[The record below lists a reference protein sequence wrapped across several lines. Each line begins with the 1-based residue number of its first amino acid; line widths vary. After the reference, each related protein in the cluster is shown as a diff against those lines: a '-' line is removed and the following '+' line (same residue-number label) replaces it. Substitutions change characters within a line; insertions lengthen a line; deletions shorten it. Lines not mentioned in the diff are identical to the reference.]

1 VRMKKTTAGIT
12 IGSIVALL
20 GVIGLFAGEGT
31 IMSGAMNV
39 DITLD
44 IIRVLLGGYLIYG
57 SMRSLE
63 SEKMAMEVFGVAY
76 LAIFIL
82 GLFTP
87 TLFGLIPSGLGW
99 FDQLL
104 HIGGGILAMWL
115 VGAIGTTG
123 SRVHRA

>member
-1 VRMKKTTAGIT
+1 MKKSTAGIT

-20 GVIGLFAGEGT
+20 GVIGLLGGEGK
-31 IMSGAMNV
+31 IMAGSMNI

-44 IIRVLLGGYLIYG
+44 IVRILLGGYLIYG

-63 SEKMAMEVFGVAY
+63 SEKRAMEVFGVAY
-76 LAIFIL
+76 LAFFIL

-87 TLFGLIPSGLGW
+87 TLFGLVPNGLGW

-104 HIGGGILAMWL
+104 HIGGGILGMWL

-123 SRVHRA
+123 SRINRA